1 MIVGGLSDLSDRVV
15 NVSRMT
21 ATDAARGFSDVLNR
35 VAAGE
40 EIEVTRAGAPV
51 AVIAPP
57 RVRLMSAERFRELI
71 ATAPPP
77 DDRFATELRELRD
90 EVAAPEPSWPS

>member
-1 MIVGGLSDLSDRVV
+1 
-15 NVSRMT
+15 MT

-40 EIEVTRAGAPV
+40 EIDVNPRRGSGCSDR
-51 AVIAPP
+51 PP
-57 RVRLMSAERFRELI
+57 PSARLMSAERFRELI

-90 EVAAPEPSWPS
+90 KVAAPEPSWPS